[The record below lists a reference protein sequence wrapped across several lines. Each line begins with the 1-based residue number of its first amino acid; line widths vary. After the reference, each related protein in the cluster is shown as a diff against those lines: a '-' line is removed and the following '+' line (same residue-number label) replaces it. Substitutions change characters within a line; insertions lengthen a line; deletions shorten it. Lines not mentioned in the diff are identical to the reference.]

1 MKVLLSY
8 FHFGNGTWF
17 RAMGRS
23 RKETEA
29 IFTRYYSRSEVKN
42 RGGAKRSERWIDVGS
57 ALIGDYSG
65 GDKKTWTIGRY

>member
-1 MKVLLSY
+1 MKALITY
-8 FHFGNGTWF
+8 FMFGNGTWF

-29 IFTRYYSRSEVKN
+29 IFTRYYSRVEVKN
-42 RGGAKRSERWIDVGS
+42 RGGAKRLERWVDVGS

-65 GDKKTWTIGRY
+65 KEKTWTIGRY